1 MLNLNEVETGSEQK
15 PLELMPDKTPV
26 RAVIN
31 LLGGDSEMPE
41 FGPGFLFKKSMSS
54 SAVYCPMEFTIIGG
68 QFDKRK
74 VWHNLFVHGDKL
86 NSNGVPVARQIGLET
101 LRRMIDSIHNLKGAD
116 MSPEAQQKRNIAGL
130 DALQGQQFCFLVG
143 VEPEQNGYAAKN
155 KMTIALTPDNSD
167 YIPSGANSGA
177 APAVNQALINSMPPQ
192 GQAAMNAQA
201 PAVTATAGVVP
212 AWAQK

>member
-1 MLNLNEVETGSEQK
+1 MLNLNEVQTGSEQK
-15 PLELMPDKTPV
+15 PLELIPDKTPV
-26 RAVIN
+26 RAIIN
-31 LLGGDSEMPE
+31 LLGGDAEMPE
-41 FGPGFLFKKSMSS
+41 FGPGYLFKKSMSS

-68 QFDKRK
+68 QFDKRR

-101 LRRMIDSIHNLKGAD
+101 LRRMVDSIHNLKGDD

-130 DALQGQQFCFLVG
+130 EALQGQEFCFLVG

-167 YIPSGANSGA
+167 YIGPSGNAPAVA
-177 APAVNQALINSMPPQ
+177 APAPTAPL
-192 GQAAMNAQA
+192 A
-201 PAVTATAGVVP
+201 PAVAANAPTVTATAGVVP